1 MAKVLVIGN
10 GGREHALAW
19 ALSRSPQVEQVYVAP
34 GNGGTTWDAAD
45 GTGLKP
51 CAPSQNVEIAV
62 DDFDAL
68 IKFARENHV
77 DLTVVGPEVPLVD
90 GIVDAFQAA
99 GLVIFGSVQ
108 GAAQLEGSKA
118 FAKDFMTEQNIPTG
132 EYFTTDDYDE
142 ARHFLAEYKQPV
154 VVKASGL
161 AAGKGVL
168 ICDTREEAET
178 ALYQVMVDKAF
189 GDAGSTVVIEERLSG
204 RELSVLA
211 FCDGKTV
218 KPMIVARDYKRAL
231 DGNKGLNTGGMG
243 AIAPADDVSQELID
257 SITETALLPVIEG
270 MKNLGIPYVGVLYA
284 GIMLTESG
292 AKVLEYNCRFGDP
305 ETQVILPLLKTDLY
319 AIMLACINGTLAD
332 IEIEWHDA
340 YCSTVVCAAP
350 GYPESYPKEL
360 PITGIDTFAH
370 GIVFHAG
377 TTTKDSQL
385 VTNGGRVLAVTA
397 LGDTLEAALEKSY
410 AGVDSI
416 LFDNMHFRTDIG
428 KIYD

>member
-19 ALSRSPQVEQVYVAP
+19 ALSRSPQVEQVYVAL
-34 GNGGTTWDAAD
+34 GNGGTAWDAAD

-51 CAPSQNVEIAV
+51 CAPSQNVDIDV
-62 DDFDAL
+62 DDFEAL
-68 IKFARENHV
+68 IAFARHNQV

-90 GIVDAFQAA
+90 GIVDTFQSA
-99 GLVIFGSVQ
+99 GLAVFGSVQ

-118 FAKDFMTEQNIPTG
+118 FAKDFMVEQNIPTG
-132 EYFTTDDYDE
+132 EYFSTDDYYAARKFLDE
-142 ARHFLAEYKQPV
+142 YTQPV
-154 VVKASGL
+154 VIKASGL

-168 ICDTREEAET
+168 ICDTHEEAEA
-178 ALYQVMVDKAF
+178 ALHQVMVDKAF
-189 GDAGSTVVIEERLSG
+189 GDAGATVVIEERLHG

-211 FCDGKTV
+211 FCDGKTA

-257 SITETALLPVIEG
+257 SITEKALLPVIEG
-270 MKNLGIPYVGVLYA
+270 MKNLGTPYVGVLYA

-319 AIMLACINGTLAD
+319 TIMLACINGTLAD
-332 IEIEWHDA
+332 IDIEWHDA

-350 GYPESYPKEL
+350 GYPESYPKAL
-360 PITGIDTFAH
+360 PISGVTAFSH

-377 TTTKDSQL
+377 TTIKDGQV

-397 LGDTLEAALEKSY
+397 LGATLEAALEKSY

-416 LFDNMHFRTDIG
+416 HFDGMHFRTDIG

>member
-45 GTGLKP
+45 SIGLNP
-51 CAPSQNVEIAV
+51 GAPSQNVDIDAANFE
-62 DDFDAL
+62 AL
-68 IKFARENHV
+68 IAFTREHQV

-99 GLVIFGSVQ
+99 SLAVFGSVQ

-118 FAKDFMTEQNIPTG
+118 FAKDFMVEQNIPTG
-132 EYFTTDDYDE
+132 EYFTTDDYYAARKFLDE
-142 ARHFLAEYKQPV
+142 YSQPLV
-154 VVKASGL
+154 IKASGL

-168 ICDTREEAET
+168 ICDTREEAEA
-178 ALYQVMVDKAF
+178 ALHQVMVDKAF
-189 GDAGSTVVIEERLSG
+189 GDAGTTVVIEERLRG

-211 FCDGKTV
+211 FCDGKTA

-243 AIAPADDVSQELID
+243 AIAPADDVSQALID
-257 SITETALLPVIEG
+257 SITEKALLPVIEG
-270 MKNLGIPYVGVLYA
+270 MKNLGTPYVGVLYA

-319 AIMLACINGTLAD
+319 AIMLACINGALAD
-332 IEIEWHDA
+332 IDIEWHDV

-350 GYPESYPKEL
+350 GYPEAYPKEL
-360 PITGIDTFAH
+360 PISGVTAFSH

-377 TTTKDSQL
+377 TATIDDQL

-397 LGDTLEAALEKSY
+397 IGDTLQAALEKSY

-416 LFDNMHFRTDIG
+416 HFDGMHFRTDIG

>member
-19 ALSRSPQVEQVYVAP
+19 ALARSPQVEQVYVAP
-34 GNGGTTWDAAD
+34 GNGGT
-45 GTGLKP
+45 
-51 CAPSQNVEIAV
+51 SQNVDIGV
-62 DDFDAL
+62 SDFEVL
-68 IKFARENHV
+68 IKFAKENAI
-77 DLTVVGPEVPLVD
+77 DLTVVGPEVPLVG
-90 GIVDAFQAA
+90 GIVDVFQAA
-99 GLVIFGSVQ
+99 GLPIFGPVQ
-108 GAAQLEGSKA
+108 AAAQLEGSKA

-132 EYFTTDDYDE
+132 GYFTTDDYED

-178 ALYQVMVDKAF
+178 ALYQIMVGKVF
-189 GDAGSTVVIEERLSG
+189 GDAGSTVVIEERLKG

-211 FCDGKTV
+211 FCDGKTA

-231 DGNKGLNTGGMG
+231 DGNRGLNTGGMG
-243 AIAPADDVSQELID
+243 AIAPADDVSGELID
-257 SITETALLPVIEG
+257 TITKTAILPVIEG
-270 MKNLGIPYVGVLYA
+270 MKNLGTPYVGVLYA
-284 GIMLTESG
+284 GIMLTDAG

-319 AIMLACINGTLAD
+319 TIMEACINGTLAD

-340 YCSTVVCAAP
+340 YCATVVCTAP
-350 GYPESYPKEL
+350 GYPESYPKGL
-360 PITGIDTFAH
+360 PITGVDSFSQ

-377 TTTKDSQL
+377 TAIKDGQL

-397 LGDTLEAALEKSY
+397 LGDTLQAALQKAY
-410 AGVDSI
+410 AGVDAI
-416 LFDNMHFRTDIG
+416 HFDNMHFRTDIG
-428 KIYD
+428 QAYE